1 MFFINRI
8 LNFMLYPGARTIV
21 TAQSEYQRFRTLG
34 KSPKIHF
41 EEAYDGQP
49 IMLLALYQ
57 KGRLRPDLIRLI
69 KTARAQGIYVLGVNT
84 LKLKQPEELRG
95 LVDCYIERPNFG
107 RDFGSYKTGFL
118 HLFTRRW
125 EGTCPRL
132 LMLNDSVF
140 YSEKRLPKF
149 LEDMMTSD
157 IEVLGS
163 TENFDIEHHMGS
175 FCIAIGSVVLR
186 HKLFK
191 KYWKNYRLT
200 DVRPTVIKH
209 GELKLSKVLK
219 RCVTGL
225 DQFVALYSASRYIEA
240 IKTDRELMDFA
251 IANVRTSK
259 IFAWKR
265 ASLKNVA
272 VEFRDRYAI
281 RKEDP
286 GAFTKGVEV
295 SSHEYFEEVYLENFD
310 ALYTY
315 IKDVLKAED
324 INIYDLHNLVVAE
337 LGEGFL
343 SGSQVH
349 QNACILLET
358 GLPFVKNDGL
368 YRGIFS
374 LEDINRIS
382 TFIEPDEASELLAL
396 LVSRP
401 YGGRYLTGWKRAA
414 FEAGLI

>member
-1 MFFINRI
+1 
-8 LNFMLYPGARTIV
+8 
-21 TAQSEYQRFRTLG
+21 
-34 KSPKIHF
+34 
-41 EEAYDGQP
+41 
-49 IMLLALYQ
+49 MLLALYQ

-69 KTARAQGIYVLGVNT
+69 EAARAQGLYVLGVNT
-84 LKLKQPEELRG
+84 LKLTHPEELRD

-118 HLFTRRW
+118 HIFHRRW
-125 EGTCPRL
+125 EGHCPRL

-149 LEDMMTSD
+149 LNDMMASD

-175 FCIAIGSVVLR
+175 FCIAFGSVILR
-186 HKLFK
+186 HKLFR
-191 KYWKNYRLT
+191 KYWNSYRLT
-200 DVRPTVIKH
+200 DVRPIVINR

-219 RCVTGL
+219 RCATGP
-225 DQFVALYSASRYIEA
+225 DQFAALYGAARYIQA
-240 IKTDRELMDFA
+240 IKTDLALLDFA

-265 ASLKNVA
+265 ASLKSVA
-272 VEFRDRYAI
+272 VEFRDRYAM

-286 GAFTKGVEV
+286 SAFTKGVEV
-295 SSHEYFEEVYLENFD
+295 SSHESFEEVYLANFD
-310 ALYTY
+310 SLQSYF
-315 IKDVLKAED
+315 KEVLKAD
-324 INIYDLHNLVVAE
+324 NINESDLRNMVVAE

-349 QNACILLET
+349 QNACILLEI
-358 GLPFVKNDGL
+358 GLPFIKNDGL

-374 LEDINRIS
+374 LEDVNRIS
-382 TFIEPDEASELLAL
+382 ALIEPSEAVELLSI